1 MVVTIILD
9 KVIVLTAI
17 VGIVILE
24 AIALSKGINGV
35 LLTTVI
41 ALIAGISG
49 YEFRLYLTGGRNA
62 IENILDKE
70 LME

>member
-1 MVVTIILD
+1 MVAVEIME
-9 KVIVLTAI
+9 KVEVITAI

-35 LLTTVI
+35 LLTTII
-41 ALIAGISG
+41 AIIAGIAG
-49 YEFRLYLTGGRNA
+49 YEFKTYRHGDNNDEFDVL
-62 IENILDKE
+62 EKD